1 MRQPIGVA
9 DIPALLYANFIENI
23 IIAAIGMLIKKSV
36 IVNAIIPSMLYFF
49 VLLLAFSF
57 S

>member
-1 MRQPIGVA
+1 MKQPIA
-9 DIPALLYANFIENI
+9 DIPVLLYANFFIENI

-36 IVNAIIPSMLYFF
+36 IVNVIIPSMLYFL